1 MWLLPREAKRNCD
14 ELRSAVTQKTGGLN
28 RKAGGPGTELERILG
43 RFGIRPHKGCKCKRR
58 ATIMD
63 HRGDEWCSQN
73 INKIVGWMHEE
84 AKQRRLPFSRRL
96 AALLVKHAI
105 KRSRNKQK

>member
-1 MWLLPREAKRNCD
+1 M
-14 ELRSAVTQKTGGLN
+14 QI
-28 RKAGGPGTELERILG
+28 GGPGTELEKILA
-43 RFGIRPHKGCKCKRR
+43 RFGIRPHRGCKCKRR

-63 HRGDEWCSQN
+63 HRGAEWCKQN
-73 INKIVGWMHEE
+73 VPKIVDWMHEE

-105 KRSRNKQK
+105 KRSRNEQK